1 MAAAKKSKR
10 RAKSNG
16 KKPNGARH
24 GFISVDDHVQEHPE
38 VWTSRLSRS
47 KWGNRIPHVER
58 QADGTDRWVVDGRA
72 LPLTGVAA
80 AGALMAD
87 RAADP
92 QRWEDVPKAAYV
104 PQERL
109 KAMDADGVDY
119 SVLYPTVAGHA
130 GQVFGR
136 IADPDLELA
145 CVQAYNDFLIEEWAA
160 ASPRFIP
167 QCLVPISSV
176 DATVKEIKR
185 AVAKGHKGVIYP
197 AVPMELRDVPH
208 INEPHYDPIWATC
221 QALRVPVCFH
231 AGASEE
237 IQVAPSQNFA
247 PSVAAAYRAISAPAS
262 TVSVVVNLLISRIL
276 MRFPKL
282 KVVFAESTLGWA
294 AYLLEF
300 TDYQAMNDQLPS
312 EGYKLKPSE
321 LFQRQCYLTGWY
333 DRAGVKTRGA
343 IGVGNILWSTN
354 FPSTT
359 STWPNTRD
367 CIARSFEGVPPAE
380 RRQILWDN
388 AAKLYRV
395 PA

>member
-1 MAAAKKSKR
+1 MAAAKKPTR
-10 RAKSNG
+10 RKKSSAEKSNG
-16 KKPNGARH
+16 VAH

-38 VWTSRLSRS
+38 VWTSRLSKS
-47 KWGNRIPHVER
+47 KWGSRIPHIER
-58 QADGTDRWVVDGRA
+58 QADGTERWTVDGRV

-87 RAADP
+87 RGCDP

-109 KAMDADGVDY
+109 QAMDADGVDY

-176 DATVKEIKR
+176 DTTVEEIKR
-185 AVAKGHKGVIYP
+185 AVAKGHRGVIYP

-208 INEPHYDPIWATC
+208 INEPVYDPIWATC

-237 IQVAPSQNFA
+237 IRAAPSENFS

-300 TDYQAMNDQLPS
+300 TDYQAMNDQLAS

-333 DRAGVKTRGA
+333 DRAGMRTRGA
-343 IGVGNILWSTN
+343 VGVDNILWSTN

-367 CIARSFEGVPPAE
+367 FIARSFHGVSDAA
-380 RRQILWDN
+380 RRRILWDN

-395 PA
+395 S